1 MERLPR
7 GDRLRLERIE
17 SVARSAGWD
26 ARYLQR
32 HRGPLE
38 GTYSAVTGQGT
49 TLAWGEANPSVHAIG
64 AHCQPW
70 RR

>member
-49 TLAWGEANPSVHAIG
+49 TLA
-64 AHCQPW
+64 
-70 RR
+70 